1 MAAYSETTP
10 PDRINDMIQRYTE
23 ESKLQANVSV
33 PPHSLRYNLQF
44 VIQDRLERNV
54 RGKCTEENGF
64 ILQMKRIAEVKGGL
78 LDKRTGAVHYSVDF
92 IAQTLRPQVGD
103 VIEAVVSRVFKI
115 GVFADLGPLNIFI
128 PLSRMPEHFQFQTL
142 PVAQFTVENDSS
154 QTIKPGS
161 ELQVRIEKIAML
173 DDNFLPSNST
183 CCVLKSM
190 GALLGVQASLK
201 TQKQGGIDFL
211 SKS

>member
-1 MAAYSETTP
+1 MAATEKKDP
-10 PDRINDMIQRYTE
+10 INDMILRYTE
-23 ESKLQANVSV
+23 EKKLQAHVSI

-44 VIQDRLERNV
+44 VIQDRLERSV

-64 ILQMKRIAEVKGGL
+64 ILQMKRITEVKGGL
-78 LDKRTGAVHYSVDF
+78 LDKKTGTVHYNVDF

-103 VIEAVVSRVFKI
+103 IIEAVVTKVFKI

-128 PLSRMPEHFQFQTL
+128 PLSRMPEQFQFQTH
-142 PVAQFTVENDSS
+142 PVPQFVVENDVS

-161 ELQVRIEKIAML
+161 ELQLKIEKIAML

-190 GALLGVQASLK
+190 GALIGVQSSLR
-201 TQKQGGIDFL
+201 TQRQSGVDKFL